1 MVFSNQCSKVLCIY
15 SSLSLGPF
23 PAAFAPAFTNPLT
36 NLTIG
41 GAKDL
46 NRLLLDI
53 RKNIK
58 IAYTTV
64 TAINAMQRIEATY
77 VGLLWNHFFNF
88 PFFGLDFCE
97 ESYSKSS
104 ASIIRN
110 ILTCESKS
118 SVEIYRR
125 TPIWNRLRSWYRL
138 RLHSLFLGIFWDQI
152 LSLKKHSQNFAF
164 VLSRM
169 PKELLRRTFFSWTLV
184 LHWYLFADSMNQ
196 SSCH

>member
-36 NLTIG
+36 NLTSG

-77 VGLLWNHFFNF
+77 VGLL
-88 PFFGLDFCE
+88 
-97 ESYSKSS
+97 
-104 ASIIRN
+104 
-110 ILTCESKS
+110 
-118 SVEIYRR
+118 
-125 TPIWNRLRSWYRL
+125 
-138 RLHSLFLGIFWDQI
+138 
-152 LSLKKHSQNFAF
+152 
-164 VLSRM
+164 
-169 PKELLRRTFFSWTLV
+169 
-184 LHWYLFADSMNQ
+184 
-196 SSCH
+196 